1 MLAIE
6 RRKKILDIL
15 NTQSA
20 VSVSS
25 LSSVLNVTEETVR
38 RDLEKLEKNEELIRT
53 HGGAV
58 AIDKNL
64 SEFSYQRRKNA
75 FINEK
80 MALAK
85 EAAKNIN
92 AWDRIFLDASTTTYY
107 ISKEIK
113 NISNLTVITN
123 SLRIIEELYNSNIK
137 VIGVGGILSENK
149 SFVGS
154 IAEDNIDN
162 NFFANKM
169 FFSAKGFTDNGLIL
183 EGGEEECG
191 IKKKMLKNSK
201 TKYFLCDKSKF
212 GKVGHIKLTDVE
224 NVDVLITDKTFT
236 EDEKKFF
243 EDKNIKLTVI

>member
-6 RRKKILDIL
+6 RHKKILDIL
-15 NTQSA
+15 NAQSA

-25 LSSVLNVTEETVR
+25 LSTVLNVTEETVR

-58 AIDKNL
+58 AIDKSL
-64 SEFSYQRRKNA
+64 SELSYQRRKNA

-92 AWDRIFLDASTTTYY
+92 AWDTIFLDASTTTYY

-123 SLRIIEELYNSNIK
+123 SLCILDELYNSKVK
-137 VIGVGGILSENK
+137 VIGVGGLLSKNQ

-154 IAEDNIDN
+154 IAEDNIEK

-169 FFSAKGFTDNGLIL
+169 FFSAKGFTDTGLIL
-183 EGGEEECG
+183 EGCEEECG
-191 IKKKMLKNSK
+191 IKKKMLKNAK
-201 TKYFLCDKSKF
+201 IKYFLCDKSKF

-224 NVDVLITDKTFT
+224 NVDEFITDKEFSTK
-236 EDEKKFF
+236 EKEFF
-243 EDKNIKLTVI
+243 NEKNIKLTII

>member
-6 RRKKILDIL
+6 RHKKILDIL

-25 LSSVLNVTEETVR
+25 LSVILNVTEETVR
-38 RDLEKLEKNEELIRT
+38 RDLEKLEKSEELIRT
-53 HGGAV
+53 HGGAI

-85 EAAKNIN
+85 EAAKNIV

-123 SLRIIEELYNSNIK
+123 SLRVMEELYNSKVK
-137 VIGVGGILSENK
+137 VIGIGGILSENK

-154 IAEDNIDN
+154 IAEDNIEK
-162 NFFANKM
+162 NFFANKV
-169 FFSAKGFTDNGLIL
+169 FFSAKGFTDTGLIL

-191 IKKKMLKNSK
+191 IKKKMLKNAK
-201 TKYFLCDKSKF
+201 IKYFLCDKSKF
-212 GKVGHIKLTDVE
+212 DKVGHIKLTDIE
-224 NVDVLITDKTFT
+224 NINEFITDKSFSKS
-236 EDEKKFF
+236 EKEFF
-243 EDKNIKLTVI
+243 KEKNIKLTII